1 MDIAI
6 DNSVIS
12 HYLKNKPNTDTE
24 KKDINAFEQ
33 ILELA
38 QKGVFE
44 LGGPV
49 STLMIE
55 NQMMAGEL
63 RKCFI
68 AKLKGIIKYWPVVD
82 PDQNDTHN
90 KIICL
95 HKIMQDKNQEDTKQ
109 LVLVA
114 KLSQARYLIKMD
126 YRFVNRF
133 NDVKNNIIQ
142 ECSINM
148 FVMTP
153 SEFLEK
159 YNNREI

>member
-24 KKDINAFEQ
+24 NKDINAFEQ

-38 QKGVFE
+38 QQGVFE

-55 NQMMAGEL
+55 NQMMAGVARE
-63 RKCFI
+63 RFN
-68 AKLKGIIKYWPVVD
+68 AKLKGVIKYWPVCD
-82 PDQNDTHN
+82 PTPEDTKN
-90 KIICL
+90 KVKCL
-95 HKIMQDKNQEDTKQ
+95 HEKMQDKNQEDTKQ
-109 LVLVA
+109 VVLIA

-133 NDVKNNIIQ
+133 NDVKNTIIQ
-142 ECSINM
+142 QCGINI

-153 SEFLEK
+153 SEFLMK
-159 YNNREI
+159 YNNKEI